1 MLDLIEQETTAID
14 NAVKHGDEIYS
25 KHGNP
30 SDVSLYSKYAKV
42 ERVPL
47 TASTP
52 VRAYDDRMEFDIM
65 TDRPVDGYSALYNRA
80 TDALLDVRPVSRH
93 YALIPHDTLFGKQAA
108 LLAESPLPTDN
119 VSVVDRI
126 YGNGKRVHRTVMFND
141 LNTETRTRTGQ
152 IDLVKCRMD
161 IFNSVDLSWAFQ
173 VFSGAYRDLC
183 RNSLV
188 FGGQKSYHQRKIHKG
203 HIDVDAMMK
212 KAEVGL
218 DMWTNQRDQME
229 VWQNSHCSEF
239 DLLRMLKATICRK
252 NTRAAKLDENLAI
265 NERKL
270 NWLLERFKEETPE
283 LGSTLWAAY
292 NALTHYSTHLPNIQA
307 RNSNRELVATRRADE
322 VRTVIE
328 SDFWRGLERKVA

>member
-1 MLDLIEQETTAID
+1 MLDLIEQETVAID
-14 NAVKHGDEIYS
+14 NAVKSGDEIYS

-30 SDVSLYSKYAKV
+30 SDVSLYSKYARV

-47 TASTP
+47 EAEIPLAPRGDYEILSTRK
-52 VRAYDDRMEFDIM
+52 VEN
-65 TDRPVDGYSALYNRA
+65 YSALYNRA
-80 TDALLDVRPVSRH
+80 TESLLDVRPVSRH
-93 YALIPHDTLFGKQAA
+93 YALIPHDTLFAKQAA
-108 LLAESPLPTDN
+108 LLTDSALPTDN

-126 YGNGKRVHRTVMFND
+126 YGNGKRVHRTVTFND
-141 LNTETRTRTGQ
+141 LNTNTRTRTGQ
-152 IDLVKCRMD
+152 IDSVKCRMD

-283 LGSTLWAAY
+283 LGATLWAAY

-328 SDFWRGLERKVA
+328 SDFWRGLERNYAIA